1 MLVKLN
7 IPTRLSIQLQADEIK
22 QVTEYAI
29 ENDTTFEQALF
40 DMLDEPRQLDIDTLD
55 AIIER
60 LYWVDTTYPQDHA
73 LPDFCCNKQI
83 MSHIDIKTQLDTLL
97 SSVAWRQNSHY
108 ESTND
113 FVNVVMEAADEY
125 GFAIEENDKDFAR
138 KYIASIAEKYM

>member
-1 MLVKLN
+1 MIVKLN

-29 ENDTTFEQALF
+29 ENDITFQQALV
-40 DMLDEPRQLDIDTLD
+40 DMLAEPRELDIDTLD

-73 LPDFCCNKQI
+73 LPTFCCNKQI

-97 SSVAWRQNSHY
+97 YATPWRQRSHY
-108 ESTND
+108 ESIND
-113 FVNVVMEAADEY
+113 FVNVVMEAAEEY
-125 GFAIEENDKDFAR
+125 GFGIEENDKDFAR
-138 KYIASIAEKYM
+138 KYIASVADKYM

>member
-1 MLVKLN
+1 MIVKLN

-22 QVTEYAI
+22 QVTQYAI

-40 DMLDEPRQLDIDTLD
+40 DMLSEPRELDIDTLD

-83 MSHIDIKTQLDTLL
+83 VSHIDIKTQLDTLL
-97 SSVAWRQNSHY
+97 AATPWRQTCHY

-125 GFAIEENDKDFAR
+125 GFGIEEADKSFA
-138 KYIASIAEKYM
+138 KSYIASVADKYM